1 MPSFD
6 IVSKVD
12 MQELDN
18 AINNTIKE
26 ISNRYDFRNSKTTVE
41 LNKKDKIIHI
51 VTSDE
56 MKMGAIKDMICANC
70 VKRKVSPKSLD
81 FKEVEPTSQLLLK
94 RDVKIKEG
102 VEKEMAQKIVRMIKE
117 LDMKVQASI
126 QDEQVRVTG
135 KKIDDLQTVIQSLG
149 AMNLEIALQYVNMK
163 S

>member
-18 AINNTIKE
+18 VINNTMKE
-26 ISNRYDFRNSKTTVE
+26 ISNRYDFRNSKTTVV
-41 LNKKDKIIHI
+41 LNKKEKIINI

-56 MKMGAIKDMICANC
+56 MKMTAIKDMICGNC
-70 VKRKVSPKSLD
+70 VKRKVSPKALE
-81 FKEVEPTSQLLLK
+81 FKDVEKTSQLLLK
-94 RDVKIKEG
+94 RDVRIKEG
-102 VEKEMAQKIVRMIKE
+102 VEKEMAQRIVKIIKE
-117 LDMKVQASI
+117 QNLKVQASI

-135 KKIDDLQTVIQSLG
+135 KKIDDLQTIIQTLN

-163 S
+163 

>member
-18 AINNTIKE
+18 VINNTNKE
-26 ISNRYDFRNSKTTVE
+26 ISNRYDFRNSKTTVV
-41 LNKKDKIIHI
+41 LNKKEKIINI

-56 MKMGAIKDMICANC
+56 MKMAAVKDMICANC
-70 VKRKVSPKSLD
+70 VKRKVSPKALE
-81 FKEVEPTSQLLLK
+81 FKDVEKTSQMLLK
-94 RDVKIKEG
+94 RDVRIKEG
-102 VEKEMAQKIVRMIKE
+102 VEKEMAQRIVKIIKE
-117 LDMKVQASI
+117 QNLKVQASI

-135 KKIDDLQTVIQSLG
+135 KKIDDLQTVIQTLN

-163 S
+163 